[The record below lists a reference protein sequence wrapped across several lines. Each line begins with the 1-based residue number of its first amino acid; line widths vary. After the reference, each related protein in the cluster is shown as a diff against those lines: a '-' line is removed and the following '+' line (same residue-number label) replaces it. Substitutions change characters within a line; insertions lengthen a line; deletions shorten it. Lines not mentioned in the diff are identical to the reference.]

1 MHSVLCIAYKYSTY
15 LEITLLFGCSY
26 AFCCFD
32 GKCASEN
39 AFCFPAMQSKEGR
52 FVHIGMHISWHTHHD
67 VQRKKI
73 HENQTVRNK
82 TIISSCLR

>member
-39 AFCFPAMQSKEGR
+39 AFCFTAMQSKR
-52 FVHIGMHISWHTHHD
+52 RQICTH
-67 VQRKKI
+67 
-73 HENQTVRNK
+73 RNAYLLAYP
-82 TIISSCLR
+82 S